1 MLSEEKIKLMIRLS
15 DYEQNIGRADLEK
28 TKYYK
33 LDYIRIQILKTL
45 VSVTAA
51 VVLIV
56 LLIGMY
62 HMEYIITNA
71 LSLDYAG
78 IAKYFLVIYLL
89 LLCLFSLVTVS
100 VSSVQYE
107 AAKNRVKEYYSTLQE
122 LIDYYDREEKEN
134 LGREGLKE
142 ETTL

>member
-15 DYEQNIGRADLEK
+15 DYEQNIGKTDLQK

-51 VVLIV
+51 VVLIL

-71 LSLDYAG
+71 LSLDYAS

-89 LLCLFSLVTVS
+89 LLCLFSFVTVS

-107 AAKNRVKEYYSTLQE
+107 ASKNRVKEYYSTLQE

-134 LGREGLKE
+134 LGREVLKE